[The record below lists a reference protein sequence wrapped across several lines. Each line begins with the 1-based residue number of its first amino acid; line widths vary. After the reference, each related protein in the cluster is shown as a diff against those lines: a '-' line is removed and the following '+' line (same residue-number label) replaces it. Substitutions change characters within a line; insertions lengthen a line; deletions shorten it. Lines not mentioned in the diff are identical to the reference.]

1 MAKFTL
7 VSLYVSGSLFFL
19 ISLLGVITSF
29 GDSANAFGRALAL
42 MTMAIVVMGLG
53 AILETLRKIASNTSA
68 ERRTK

>member
-19 ISLLGVITSF
+19 IGLLGVIASL
-29 GDSANAFGRALAL
+29 GDSTIAFGRAFAL
-42 MTMAIVVMGLG
+42 MTIAVVVMGLG

-68 ERRTK
+68 ERRIK